1 MNSIGETC
9 NELKRQY
16 DSCFHMW
23 FSERFLKGDADDS
36 VCLPM
41 FKMYQQCI
49 KKAIKEQNI
58 ELKDVEVDHLET
70 DKEIP
75 HS

>member
-1 MNSIGETC
+1 MEQC
-9 NELKRQY
+9 KYLKENY
-16 DSCFHMW
+16 EACFNVW
-23 FSERFLKGDADDS
+23 FSERFLKGETDDS
-36 VCLPM
+36 MCANLLKVYTKCVE
-41 FKMYQQCI
+41 
-49 KKAIKEQNI
+49 KAIKEQNI